1 MRKTMYKDI
10 RIQVNVT
17 DPSVQA
23 LLDFFDQYTTRQRNR
38 MIVDVLITHFVG
50 SASISGFPPKSENN
64 QSATMDNN
72 RMMQLLMDQI
82 NRLSEKV
89 EKMESNAR
97 ESILRKGE
105 ISAEAKEKVQDKRSE
120 EKKIEKPIPE
130 FPAPNPDIPEE
141 SIPDVPDA
149 ILSFLESMQ

>member
-141 SIPDVPDA
+141 SIPDA